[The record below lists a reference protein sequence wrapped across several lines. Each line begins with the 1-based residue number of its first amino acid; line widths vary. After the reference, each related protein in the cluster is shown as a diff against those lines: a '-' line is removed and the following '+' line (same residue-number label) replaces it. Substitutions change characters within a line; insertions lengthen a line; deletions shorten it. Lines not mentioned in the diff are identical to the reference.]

1 MSIRKYIAYL
11 KTIETG
17 SITHAASQ
25 LGYTQSA
32 ISRMIADL
40 EDSWGVTLLTRNRSG
55 IEISSEGLTLLP
67 KLQAICKDYEDLNYA
82 ISELHGLSSGSIRV
96 GAFSSI
102 SSGRLPQM
110 IKDFHEQYPH
120 IDFQLINGEY
130 NQITNWL
137 RRGLVDCGF
146 VSLPAANDLDA
157 SFLLQDTLVA
167 ILPEDHPLAG
177 APVYPI
183 ERLSSEDFINLK
195 EEQDYEITKFL
206 DHLQQKPNI
215 RYEVSNDYAILSMV
229 ECGLGISVVHEL
241 MLHPTAITSIP
252 KSSTSRRCGTSGSQ
266 SRETFRPPLLHA
278 YSLNTP
284 NSGSR
289 KIFQIKEKPAPVFEH
304 PVKTNQLA
312 LPLLC
317 FV

>member
-110 IKDFHEQYPH
+110 IKAFHEQYPH

-167 ILPEDHPLAG
+167 ILPEDHPLAD

-241 MLHPTAITSIP
+241 MLHPNRYHICPKKFDIPQVRDIGIAVKKDVPPSTITRLFVEHA
-252 KSSTSRRCGTSGSQ
+252 KQ
-266 SRETFRPPLLHA
+266 WARE
-278 YSLNTP
+278 N
-284 NSGSR
+284 
-289 KIFQIKEKPAPVFEH
+289 
-304 PVKTNQLA
+304 
-312 LPLLC
+312 LPC
-317 FV
+317 KGGISVSF